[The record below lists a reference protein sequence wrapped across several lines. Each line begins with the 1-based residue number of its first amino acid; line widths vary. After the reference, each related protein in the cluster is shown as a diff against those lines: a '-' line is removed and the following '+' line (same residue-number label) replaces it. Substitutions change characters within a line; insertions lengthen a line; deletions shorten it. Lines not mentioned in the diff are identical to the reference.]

1 MILNITH
8 HNHRALLWYS
18 GSSKRLENK
27 PAACYQRRTGRQAPE
42 LGAEPT
48 NKHRALG
55 FTSALLA
62 TIIPKMQL

>member
-1 MILNITH
+1 MTPNISH

-18 GSSKRLENK
+18 GGSKRPENK
-27 PAACYQRRTGRQAPE
+27 PAACFQRRTGRQAPE

-48 NKHRALG
+48 NKHCAPG

-62 TIIPKMQL
+62 TIHNHE